1 MSAVRVQY
9 TNRRTFINW
18 NKVIWCE
25 VSILCCV
32 TVYDRRVNTTNK
44 HWTAVQY
51 STYSYVAARL
61 HTAQHNTA
69 QYTAVATTQQ
79 LLKKRISSQMTCW
92 NFVCWYVK
100 IENSKIAGKTVERPI
115 FIGCFF
121 IWNCAHTHKK
131 KQQNNQTSAI
141 LLFERRRKKH
151 RKYYSENFVFV
162 VVNIKRK
169 QSRTEID
176 RQQTFKQ
183 HCEMTFKKQKVIHI
197 VSKKRL
203 N

>member
-69 QYTAVATTQQ
+69 QHTAVATTQQ

-121 IWNCAHTHKK
+121 IWNCAHTHTQK
-131 KQQNNQTSAI
+131 NNKITKHQRYYCLKEEEKNIENIIRKI
-141 LLFERRRKKH
+141 LFLLW
-151 RKYYSENFVFV
+151 S
-162 VVNIKRK
+162 
-169 QSRTEID
+169 T
-176 RQQTFKQ
+176 
-183 HCEMTFKKQKVIHI
+183 
-197 VSKKRL
+197 
-203 N
+203 